1 MAALR
6 RAQSEDAVETAKEKV
21 EARVRAACDA
31 DLIRRLEE
39 RGVLV
44 TGADAAARSGHLHF
58 KPSEGCAGPLGR

>member
-6 RAQSEDAVETAKEKV
+6 RAQSEDAVETANEKV

-39 RGVLV
+39 RGLLFTAGSKLV
-44 TGADAAARSGHLHF
+44 AAGIT
-58 KPSEGCAGPLGR
+58 SEAELGRT